1 MGEIKPLGS
10 EKLQGTDKLNRIL
23 ELTYFNKSKKDI
35 KKDFEL
41 IKETTNGVF
50 VISKEKDGYYV
61 KRGLNENTVD
71 YIGGLYMKNK
81 NKFNSYAEALKRLNL
96 LKGQEELNEA
106 TKYVLKQNKPTEDT
120 FEETPLEPET
130 PLESEPTTD
139 EQPTTGAEATS
150 GESEMKTSDYM
161 SEVQKNAGK
170 LGQSL
175 RDVKEQMNSDDIKY
189 VINMVLSAINLENL
203 DPKDKEDISVRFE
216 TNNEETSSDENEYS
230 GEDVPDGE
238 ELPDEETGDAELEET
253 MNKLKKFI
261 NARITTDKTNK
272 TREIDEIS
280 LSDYVNE
287 EDDEYEEDIQE
298 IDLEKIKEEINN
310 SVHYTLGKY
319 FK

>member
-23 ELTYFNKSKKDI
+23 ELTYFNKPKKDM

-41 IKETTNGVF
+41 IRETTNGVF

-106 TKYVLKQNKPTEDT
+106 TKYVLKQNKPTVDT
-120 FEETPLEPET
+120 FEETPVEPSA

-139 EQPTTGAEATS
+139 AQPTTGVQPTTSAKPTS
-150 GESEMKTSDYM
+150 GESEMKASDYM

-216 TNNEETSSDENEYS
+216 TNNEETSSEENKYG
-230 GEDVPDGE
+230 GEDVSDE
-238 ELPDEETGDAELEET
+238 EQLPDEETGDAELEET
-253 MNKLKKFI
+253 MNKLHKFI
-261 NARITTDKTNK
+261 KTPIETD
-272 TREIDEIS
+272 
-280 LSDYVNE
+280 
-287 EDDEYEEDIQE
+287 E
-298 IDLEKIKEEINN
+298 IDLSKYVDKEEEEEKEIDLDKIRQEIND
-310 SVHYTLGKY
+310 SVHTTLGKY

>member
-10 EKLQGTDKLNRIL
+10 EKLQGTNKLNRIL
-23 ELTYFNKSKKDI
+23 ELTYFNNSKKDI

-81 NKFNSYAEALKRLNL
+81 NKFSSYAEALKRLNL

-106 TKYVLKQNKPTEDT
+106 TKYVLKQNKPTEET
-120 FEETPLEPET
+120 FDETPLEPAP
-130 PLESEPTTD
+130 PLESEPTTG
-139 EQPTTGAEATS
+139 EQPTTGAEPTS
-150 GESEMKTSDYM
+150 GEAEMKTSDYM
-161 SEVQKNAGK
+161 SEVQKNSGK

-189 VINMVLSAINLENL
+189 VINMVLSAINLDNL

-216 TNNEETSSDENEYS
+216 TNNEETSSEENEY
-230 GEDVPDGE
+230 GGE
-238 ELPDEETGDAELEET
+238 ELPDEEPLPDEEAELEERI
-253 MNKLKKFI
+253 NKLTKFI
-261 NARITTDKTNK
+261 KTPAPRDIPAPRKKPSQTN
-272 TREIDEIS
+272 EIS

-287 EDDEYEEDIQE
+287 DKEIE
-298 IDLEKIKEEINN
+298 IDLEEIKRDINR
-310 SVHYTLGKY
+310 SVHETLGKY

>member
-23 ELTYFNKSKKDI
+23 ELTYFNKPKKDM

-41 IKETTNGVF
+41 IRETTNGVF

-106 TKYVLKQNKPTEDT
+106 TKYVLKQNKPAGET
-120 FEETPLEPET
+120 FDETPLEPSA
-130 PLESEPTTD
+130 PLESEPSTD
-139 EQPTTGAEATS
+139 AQPTTDAKPASDET
-150 GESEMKTSDYM
+150 EMKASDYM
-161 SEVQKNAGK
+161 SEVQKNSGK

-175 RDVKEQMNSDDIKY
+175 RDVKEKMNSDDIKY

-216 TNNEETSSDENEYS
+216 TNNEETSSEENEY
-230 GEDVPDGE
+230 GGE
-238 ELPDEETGDAELEET
+238 ELPDEEPLPDEEAELEERI
-253 MNKLKKFI
+253 NKLTKFI
-261 NARITTDKTNK
+261 KTPAP
-272 TREIDEIS
+272 REKPSQTNEIS

-287 EDDEYEEDIQE
+287 DDEKE
-298 IDLEKIKEEINN
+298 IDLEEIKRDINR
-310 SVHYTLGKY
+310 SVHETLGKY

>member
-23 ELTYFNKSKKDI
+23 ELTYFNKSKKDM

-41 IKETTNGVF
+41 IRETTNGVF

-106 TKYVLKQNKPTEDT
+106 TKYVLKQNKPTGET
-120 FEETPLEPET
+120 FDETPLEPSA
-130 PLESEPTTD
+130 PLESEPSTD
-139 EQPTTGAEATS
+139 AQPTTDAKPTS
-150 GESEMKTSDYM
+150 DETEMKASDYM
-161 SEVQKNAGK
+161 SEVQKNSGK

-175 RDVKEQMNSDDIKY
+175 RDVKEKMNSDDIKY

-216 TNNEETSSDENEYS
+216 TNNEETSSEENKF
-230 GEDVPDGE
+230 GGE
-238 ELPDEETGDAELEET
+238 ELPDEEAELEERI
-253 MNKLKKFI
+253 NKLTKFI
-261 NARITTDKTNK
+261 NAPSPSQTN
-272 TREIDEIS
+272 EIS

-287 EDDEYEEDIQE
+287 DDEEEEIQE
-298 IDLEKIKEEINN
+298 IDLEEIKRDINR
-310 SVHYTLGKY
+310 SVHKTLGKY